1 MRKMRKNEENE
12 ENIIKKVNIIKI
24 TIKKN
29 FKAKSLNKGILM
41 LTYKNRQYKHLFRL
55 HFFIK

>member
-1 MRKMRKNEENE
+1 MRKNEENE